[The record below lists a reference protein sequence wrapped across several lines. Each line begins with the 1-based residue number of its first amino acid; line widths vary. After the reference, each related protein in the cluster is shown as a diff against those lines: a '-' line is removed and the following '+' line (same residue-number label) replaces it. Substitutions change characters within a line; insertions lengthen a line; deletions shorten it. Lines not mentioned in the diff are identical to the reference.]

1 MLDQDKKLQL
11 LMHVMLTETIITE
24 ISLEQTKQLLLIK
37 NKKQAGNLLLLVATK
52 NKGIHS
58 K

>member
-1 MLDQDKKLQL
+1 
-11 LMHVMLTETIITE
+11 MHVMLTETIITE
-24 ISLEQTKQLLLIK
+24 ISLEQTKQRLLIK